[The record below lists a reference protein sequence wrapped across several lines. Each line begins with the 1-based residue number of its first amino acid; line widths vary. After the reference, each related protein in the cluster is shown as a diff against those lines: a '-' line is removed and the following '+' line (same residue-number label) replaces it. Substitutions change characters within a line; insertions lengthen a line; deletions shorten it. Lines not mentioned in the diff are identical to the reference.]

1 MLEHQT
7 NEHNNQT
14 MLFKT
19 SQLWKST
26 LNPCDITICLFFF
39 LIEKLSD
46 GTYNK
51 FISTTP
57 QQLMNKSSV
66 EEKIVI

>member
-1 MLEHQT
+1 MRY
-7 NEHNNQT
+7 NY
-14 MLFKT
+14 LFG
-19 SQLWKST
+19 
-26 LNPCDITICLFFF
+26 FF

-57 QQLMNKSSV
+57 QQLMNKNSV
-66 EEKIVI
+66 EEKIII